1 MIILALV
8 QRFLD
13 TACLAVPERT
23 CQALLTPACSGAG
36 RRHLP
41 LDPPPHVAYP
51 RGKHV
56 DRSLA
61 ILHRGLPWR
70 ALDPVQTYNLH
81 AAGPAYVCMYPCW
94 YFVSSGLQAL
104 HVRWSIR
111 KSLDLGAREQGR
123 GCVVV
128 IQLSV
133 RDNAA
138 GKETCR
144 SGGVLSRHV
153 PLLRRSAR

>member
-1 MIILALV
+1 LPSCTRADVSSAADAGVLRRRQAAPAPRSTAPCSLSARKARRSIPRHFASRLALLESLGSCTNV
-8 QRFLD
+8 QS
-13 TACLAVPERT
+13 AC
-23 CQALLTPACSGAG
+23 C
-36 RRHLP
+36 
-41 LDPPPHVAYP
+41 
-51 RGKHV
+51 
-56 DRSLA
+56 RSS
-61 ILHRGLPWR
+61 
-70 ALDPVQTYNLH
+70 V
-81 AAGPAYVCMYPCW
+81 YPCW

>member
-61 ILHRGLPWR
+61 ILHRGLPYWR

-81 AAGPAYVCMYPCW
+81 AAGPAYTLVGISFHQGCRLFTYAGV
-94 YFVSSGLQAL
+94 FGSL
-104 HVRWSIR
+104 SIW
-111 KSLDLGAREQGR
+111 ARESKAEG
-123 GCVVV
+123 
-128 IQLSV
+128 
-133 RDNAA
+133 AWW
-138 GKETCR
+138 
-144 SGGVLSRHV
+144 
-153 PLLRRSAR
+153 